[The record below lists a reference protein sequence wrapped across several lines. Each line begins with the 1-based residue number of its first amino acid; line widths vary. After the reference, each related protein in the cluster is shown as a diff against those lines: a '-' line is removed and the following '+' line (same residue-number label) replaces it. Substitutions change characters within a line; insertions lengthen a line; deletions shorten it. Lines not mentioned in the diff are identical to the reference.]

1 MTRRAFRTQANI
13 QLIQSMPSKDLIM
26 GSSVFAH
33 HINHMELGSVQ
44 SSMWQIL
51 DIACRESHGKCPT
64 SAWMTAH
71 NPHGSLRG
79 LSPAWADNPGFR
91 SSEHLWVLCTAAG
104 LMTMV
109 SPGRR
114 PSLPLS
120 GIPTA
125 RQAFP
130 YCDARHVC
138 LAAGSQLL
146 YIYREAHFT
155 GQSDAATC
163 ILAYKDATC
172 SQVWLAAMLEAAQ
185 FSAEETPA
193 LCRWTCWHCSL
204 EFSFWH
210 TMMTLKLPGV
220 H

>member
-1 MTRRAFRTQANI
+1 MLQVIYSYSDEGGISKMQANHVGTTADGWWMLPVWREMGGQPLCNTHPELHGAAGVLLSDDKASLPHPSQYPADTVDAQQRSYHGI
-13 QLIQSMPSKDLIM
+13 FCLCSSHQS
-26 GSSVFAH
+26 
-33 HINHMELGSVQ
+33 HMELGSVQ

-71 NPHGSLRG
+71 NPHGSSRG

-130 YCDARHVC
+130 YCDARRVC

-146 YIYREAHFT
+146 YI
-155 GQSDAATC
+155 
-163 ILAYKDATC
+163 
-172 SQVWLAAMLEAAQ
+172 
-185 FSAEETPA
+185 
-193 LCRWTCWHCSL
+193 
-204 EFSFWH
+204 
-210 TMMTLKLPGV
+210 
-220 H
+220 